1 MIVVSLDWQQLHEL
15 IGVSPIGESGGTI
28 TGVGSLETAGPGDIS
43 FLGNPRY
50 ESQLAG
56 TAAGVFLVPAG
67 DFANPQGSRLI
78 QLENHSRTFSKV
90 VDFFQSQAHSFEPG
104 ISPGAH
110 LSPGVICDPEL
121 IQIGAGVVVETGTKI
136 GDGTTISPGCLI
148 SRDVE
153 IGKDCFLHPGVII
166 REGCRIGDR
175 VILQPGCVIGSDG
188 YGFEQVDGRH
198 VKVPQV
204 GIVEIEDEVEV
215 GANACIDRARFGK
228 TLIGEGTKIDN
239 LVQIAH
245 NVKIGKHCLIVAQS
259 GIAGSSRLGN
269 YVTIAA
275 QGGVAGHLELA
286 DQSVLSAQSGLL
298 KSISDSG
305 VFMGTPARPMK
316 TEQRKLASLARLPKL
331 RQELQELKKKLE
343 ELTGE

>member
-1 MIVVSLDWQQLHEL
+1 VEHPSN
-15 IGVSPIGESGGTI
+15 
-28 TGVGSLETAGPGDIS
+28 A
-43 FLGNPRY
+43 
-50 ESQLAG
+50 
-56 TAAGVFLVPAG
+56 
-67 DFANPQGSRLI
+67 
-78 QLENHSRTFSKV
+78 FSKV
-90 VDFFQSQAHSFEPG
+90 VDFFQSQSHPFEPG

-110 LSPGVICDPEL
+110 LAPDVICDAEK
-121 IQIGAGVVVETGTKI
+121 IQVGAGVVVESGAMI
-136 GDGTTISPGCLI
+136 GDGTTISSGCLI
-148 SRDVE
+148 GREVE
-153 IGKDCFLHPGVII
+153 IGKDCVLHPGVII

-188 YGFEQVDGRH
+188 YGYELIDGRH

-204 GIVEIEDEVEV
+204 GIVEIESEVEV

-245 NVKIGKHCLIVAQS
+245 NVKIGRHCLIVAQS

-275 QGGVAGHLELA
+275 QGGVAGHLEMA

-298 KSISDSG
+298 KSISDPV
-305 VFMGTPARPMK
+305 VFMGTPARPVK

-331 RQELQELKKKLE
+331 REELRELKKKLE